1 MKGGK
6 GVRERRY
13 GQGMSTNPEGCTG
26 TGRKKSGKGEKRK
39 KEKGKGKGRK
49 MMNDNVAQLA
59 TGSKSVKSKMN
70 GMQAIVNSVEQAK
83 HVAFEQTKLQ
93 YADSTR
99 TDGGGK
105 AISS

>member
-1 MKGGK
+1 MVRGLESDGMGK
-6 GVRERRY
+6 VCAPIQRGAQEPAGRS
-13 GQGMSTNPEGCTG
+13 QGRG
-26 TGRKKSGKGEKRK
+26 KKGEKK
-39 KEKGKGKGRK
+39 KGKGKGRK

-59 TGSKSVKSKMN
+59 TGSKSFKSKMN

>member
-1 MKGGK
+1 MVWAKYAHQSRGVHRNRPEEVREGGK
-6 GVRERRY
+6 
-13 GQGMSTNPEGCTG
+13 
-26 TGRKKSGKGEKRK
+26 KGEKK
-39 KEKGKGKGRK
+39 KGKGKGRK

-59 TGSKSVKSKMN
+59 TGSKSFKSKMN
-70 GMQAIVNSVEQAK
+70 GMQAIDNSVEQAK